1 MTTIDL
7 FQHSGDALSFSA
19 GTTIFSEGD
28 QPDYAYV
35 VIKGEVE
42 LVVNGTGVETVG
54 PGGIFGEMA
63 LIEQKP
69 RIASAIAGT
78 DCRIVSIDERQFMFL
93 VHVTPNLQ
101 SVSWNSR
108 RKTSTN
114 GSNDAGE
121 IDQLKGL

>member
-35 VIKGEVE
+35 VINGEVE

-93 VHVTPNLQ
+93 VQVTPNFAIRVMRILAERL
-101 SVSWNSR
+101 R
-108 RKTSTN
+108 RMDQMMLGKSTN
-114 GSNDAGE
+114 
-121 IDQLKGL
+121 